1 MKAEIITKVI
11 AMYTNQNF
19 RDSFKNLKTEL
30 DSMLESVDDALF
42 VSLPANGGW
51 CIGEAISH
59 INKTTDL
66 YLGQMEPAFKG
77 DLSALPKGTGP
88 YSLPWTMRMFVK
100 VVSPDF
106 NPKVKTF
113 PVFSPEKKA
122 DLDRKALMI
131 HYHHNMDRFLHIV
144 EMAETHSLN
153 LDKIKVRNPVVK
165 FLKMSI
171 SACLAI
177 HAAHTK
183 RHLGQIGRL
192 VG

>member
-1 MKAEIITKVI
+1 MKAEIITKAI

-30 DSMLESVDDALF
+30 DSMLESVDNALF
-42 VSLPANGGW
+42 GW
-51 CIGEAISH
+51 CIGEVISH

-77 DLSALPKGTGP
+77 DLSALPKGTDP
-88 YSLPWTMRMFVK
+88 YSLPWTMRIFVK